1 MLIYWLLMGSLLV
14 IIWLSF
20 GNHMGFIR
28 GFNGFLILIDTL
40 LLIYSLLLLG
50 ILIGNLMVII
60 W

>member
-1 MLIYWLLMGSLLV
+1 
-14 IIWLSF
+14 
-20 GNHMGFIR
+20 MGFIR

-40 LLIYSLLLLG
+40 LLISLLLLLG

>member
-1 MLIYWLLMGSLLV
+1 LV

-20 GNHMGFIR
+20 GNLMGFIR

-40 LLIYSLLLLG
+40 LLFFLLLLLE